1 MRLRET
7 PRSRRS
13 RSREAAA
20 AASRRLTSAGDVSGG
35 PRRLGQLARALPVL
49 ALALLGLGLAGLSA
63 GAAPAAAQTA
73 PPYAAT
79 APTYGALYRDGPA
92 NRWLLGGTWLYRA
105 DLTNAGLAAGWW
117 RNVASTDG
125 WAPVG
130 VPNSFNAG
138 DLSAASMNGWVGWYR
153 RDFTIP
159 PKAFASYVAARFR
172 SWIVRFESVNYRA
185 TVWLN
190 GRKIGFHAG
199 EYLPFEFALKGVHP
213 RVNRLIVR
221 VDSTRNH
228 GDLPP
233 GGGGWWNYGGIN
245 QEVYLRA
252 IQAVD
257 MSPVVIRPVLACP
270 TCAAQI
276 QEQVTVR
283 NVTAATQTVSLRGF
297 YGTTGLSFGGHT
309 IPPGGTWVAHA
320 TVTIPSPHLW
330 SPTDP
335 YLYRATLTASDAHGR
350 PLERYTDYSG
360 VRSITVGAGGQLLLN
375 GRVLDLRGFDLHEVN
390 VQTGAALTPAQLQAM
405 VGWVREL
412 GGGIIRAHYPLNPQ
426 IEEAADR
433 DGILLWSEVPV
444 YQVNS
449 SYLTR
454 SGWLNFAHTQ
464 LRTNI
469 LTNQNHPSVLVW
481 SIANELQTPPS
492 DAEARYIAGATQLAH
507 QLDPT
512 RPVGMAISNWPG
524 VACQSAYAP
533 LDVLGFNDYFG
544 WFDAGGG
551 GTDDPDELSPFL
563 DFLHGCYPSKP
574 LMITEFGFEGSQ
586 NGPSEQRGTYQY
598 QTAQAA
604 FHLGVFASKPYI
616 AAAMWFAL
624 QDFPARPGWSG
635 GDPSP
640 HPPFVE
646 KGEIDLAGNPVQP
659 LFDTIQSIYTS
670 TVQIAPTP
678 APARPRARAL
688 RPRSRSRRS
697 GGSAAAF
704 RSPGTRRGL

>member
-1 MRLRET
+1 MV
-7 PRSRRS
+7 
-13 RSREAAA
+13 A
-20 AASRRLTSAGDVSGG
+20 V
-35 PRRLGQLARALPVL
+35 
-49 ALALLGLGLAGLSA
+49 ALAVIAFSLAGLAA
-63 GAAPAAAQTA
+63 GAPPALAQTGA
-73 PPYAAT
+73 GGAGSVSATPPT
-79 APTYGALYRDGPA
+79 FGALYRDGPDD
-92 NRWLLGGTWLYRA
+92 RWLLGGTWLYRQDTA
-105 DLTNAGLAAGWW
+105 NAGLAAGWW

-125 WAPVG
+125 WNPVS

-138 DLSAASMNGWVGWYR
+138 DLSNASMSGWVGWYR

-159 PKAFASYVAARFR
+159 PKAFAAYVAGRFR
-172 SWIVRFESVNYRA
+172 SWIVRFESVDYRA

-199 EYLPFEFALKGVHP
+199 EYLPFEFALKGVHAG
-213 RVNRLIVR
+213 VNRLIVR
-221 VDSTRNH
+221 VDSHRGN

-233 GGGGWWNYGGIN
+233 SNGGWWNFGGIN
-245 QEVYLRA
+245 QEVYLRSV
-252 IQAVD
+252 QAAD
-257 MSPVVIRPVLACP
+257 MSPVVIRPILPCP
-270 TCAAQI
+270 TCAGGRAII
-276 QEQVTVR
+276 QEQVTVH
-283 NVTAATQTVSLRGF
+283 NVTGSAQTVALHGA
-297 YGTTGLSFGGHT
+297 YGSAAVSFGGHT
-309 IPPGGTWVAHA
+309 IGPGGTWVARA
-320 TVTIPSPHLW
+320 AVTIPTPHLW

-335 YLYRATLTASDAHGR
+335 YLYRATLTLSDAHGR

-360 VRSITVGAGGQLLLN
+360 IRSITVGAGGQLLLN
-375 GRVLDLRGFDLHEVN
+375 GRVLDLRGFDLQELN
-390 VQTGAALTPAQLQAM
+390 VQSGAALSPAQLQTM

-412 GGGIIRAHYPLNPQ
+412 GGRVIRAHYPLNPQ

-444 YQVNS
+444 YQVDS

-454 SGWLNFAHTQ
+454 TGWLHFAHDM

-492 DAEARYIAGATQLAH
+492 DAEARYIAGAAQIAH

-512 RPVGMAISNWPG
+512 RPVGMAISSWPG
-524 VACQSAYAP
+524 VDCQLAYAP

-551 GTDDPDELSPFL
+551 GTDDPDQLSPFL
-563 DFLHGCYPSKP
+563 DFLHGCYPTKP

-586 NGPSEQRGTYQY
+586 NGPPEQRGTYQY

-624 QDFPARPGWSG
+624 QDFPSKPGWSG
-635 GDPSP
+635 GDPFA

-646 KGEIDLAGNPVQP
+646 KGEIDLQGNPVQP
-659 LFDTIQSIYTS
+659 LFSTVQSIYES
-670 TVQIAPTP
+670 TVQIAPAP
-678 APARPRARAL
+678 APARRRARPGPDQA
-688 RPRSRSRRS
+688 RKTPSPGRQS
-697 GGSAAAF
+697 GSAATS
-704 RSPGTRRGL
+704 R

>member
-1 MRLRET
+1 M
-7 PRSRRS
+7 
-13 RSREAAA
+13 
-20 AASRRLTSAGDVSGG
+20 
-35 PRRLGQLARALPVL
+35 VL
-49 ALALLGLGLAGLSA
+49 ALVGSLLALGVAGLAA
-63 GAAPAAAQTA
+63 GAAPALAQPGPA
-73 PPYAAT
+73 YAAT
-79 APTYGALYRDGPA
+79 PPTLGALYRDGPSD
-92 NRWLLGGTWLYRA
+92 RWLLGGTWLYRA
-105 DLTNAGLAAGWW
+105 DPTDAGVAAGWW
-117 RNVASTDG
+117 RGVSSTSD
-125 WAPVG
+125 WSTTT

-138 DLSAASMNGWVGWYR
+138 DLSQASMNGSVGWYR

-159 PKAFASYVAARFR
+159 ATAFASYVPARFR

-199 EYLPFEFALKGVHP
+199 EYLPFEFALKGV
-213 RVNRLIVR
+213 RAGVNRLVVR
-221 VDSTRNH
+221 VDSRRTS

-233 GGGGWWNYGGIN
+233 GNGGWWNYGGIN
-245 QEVYLRA
+245 QEVYLRSVQIA
-252 IQAVD
+252 D
-257 MSPVVIRPVLACP
+257 MSPVVIRPILPCP

-283 NVTAATQTVSLRGF
+283 NLTGAVQTLALRGT
-297 YGTTGLSFGGHT
+297 YGGAALNFGGHT
-309 IPPGGTWVAHA
+309 LLPGGTWAARA
-320 TVTIPSPHLW
+320 TVTIPAPHLW

-335 YLYRATLTASDAHGR
+335 FLYRAGLTLSDAHGR
-350 PLERYTDYSG
+350 TLEGYTDYSG
-360 VRSITVGAGGQLLLN
+360 IRSIAVGAGGQLLLN
-375 GRVLDLRGFDLHEVN
+375 GRVLNLRGFDLHEIN
-390 VQTGAALTPAQLQAM
+390 LQSGAALSPSQLQAL
-405 VGWVREL
+405 VGWDREL
-412 GGGIIRAHYPLNPQ
+412 GGGIIRAHYPLNPE

-433 DGILLWSEVPV
+433 DGILLWSEIPV

-454 SGWLNFAHTQ
+454 SGWLNFAHNM

-469 LTNQNHPSVLVW
+469 LTNENHPSVLVW
-481 SIANELQTPPS
+481 SIANELQTPPPDVES
-492 DAEARYIAGATQLAH
+492 RYIAGAAQIAH

-512 RPVGMAISNWPG
+512 RPVGMAISSWPG
-524 VACQSAYAP
+524 VACQDAYAP

-551 GTDDPDELSPFL
+551 GTDDPGQLSPFL

-586 NGPSEQRGTYQY
+586 NGPPEQRGTYQY

-624 QDFPARPGWSG
+624 QDFPAKPGWSG
-635 GDPSP
+635 GDPFP

-646 KGEIDLAGNPVQP
+646 KGEIDLQGNPVQP
-659 LFDTIQSIYTS
+659 LFSTVQSIYLS
-670 TVQIAPTP
+670 TQQIGPAP
-678 APARPRARAL
+678 APARRRTKTTK
-688 RPRSRSRRS
+688 RSTSRRR
-697 GGSAAAF
+697 GGSAAAW
-704 RSPGTRRGL
+704 RSRGTRRGL

>member
-1 MRLRET
+1 M
-7 PRSRRS
+7 
-13 RSREAAA
+13 
-20 AASRRLTSAGDVSGG
+20 
-35 PRRLGQLARALPVL
+35 LAVIGSVL
-49 ALALLGLGLAGLSA
+49 AVGVAGLAA
-63 GAAPAAAQTA
+63 GATPALAQA
-73 PPYAAT
+73 GPAYAAT
-79 APTYGALYRDGPA
+79 PPTLGALYRDGPSD
-92 NRWLLGGTWLYRA
+92 RWLLGGTWLYRA
-105 DLTNAGLAAGWW
+105 DPTDAGVAAGWW
-117 RNVASTDG
+117 RSVSSTSG
-125 WAPVG
+125 WSTTT

-138 DLSAASMNGWVGWYR
+138 DLSQASMNGSVGWYR

-159 PKAFASYVAARFR
+159 ATAFASYVPARFR

-199 EYLPFEFALKGVHP
+199 EYLPFEFALKGV
-213 RVNRLIVR
+213 RAGVNRLVVR
-221 VDSTRNH
+221 VDNRRTN

-233 GGGGWWNYGGIN
+233 GNGGWWNYGGIN
-245 QEVYLRA
+245 QEVYLRSVQIA
-252 IQAVD
+252 D
-257 MSPVVIRPVLACP
+257 MSPVVIRPILPCP

-283 NVTAATQTVSLRGF
+283 NLTGAVQTLALRGT
-297 YGTTGLSFGGHT
+297 YGSAALNFGGHT
-309 IPPGGTWVAHA
+309 LLPGGTWAARA
-320 TVTIPSPHLW
+320 TVTIPAPHLW

-335 YLYRATLTASDAHGR
+335 FLYRAGLTLSDAHGR
-350 PLERYTDYSG
+350 PLEGYTDYSG
-360 VRSITVGAGGQLLLN
+360 IRSIAVGAGGQLLLN
-375 GRVLDLRGFDLHEVN
+375 GRVLNLRGFDLHEVN
-390 VQTGAALTPAQLQAM
+390 LQSGAALSPSQLQAL
-405 VGWVREL
+405 VGWDREL

-433 DGILLWSEVPV
+433 DGILLWSEIPV

-454 SGWLNFAHTQ
+454 SGWLNFAHNM

-469 LTNQNHPSVLVW
+469 LTNENHPSVLVW
-481 SIANELQTPPS
+481 SIANELQTPPPDVES
-492 DAEARYIAGATQLAH
+492 RYIAGAAQIAH

-512 RPVGMAISNWPG
+512 RPVGMAISSWPG
-524 VACQSAYAP
+524 VACQAAYAP

-551 GTDDPDELSPFL
+551 STDDPAELSPFL

-586 NGPSEQRGTYQY
+586 NGPPEQRGTYQY

-624 QDFPARPGWSG
+624 QDFPAKPGWSG
-635 GDPSP
+635 GDPFP

-646 KGEIDLAGNPVQP
+646 KGEIDLQGNPVQP
-659 LFDTIQSIYTS
+659 LFSTVQSIYLS
-670 TVQIAPTP
+670 TQQIGPAP
-678 APARPRARAL
+678 APARRRVKATK
-688 RPRSRSRRS
+688 RSTSRRR
-697 GGSAAAF
+697 GGSAAAW
-704 RSPGTRRGL
+704 RSRGTRRGL